1 MKRGGQ
7 ARWNDETQ
15 SWEDGTPPPA
25 PYTGPMPPRPS
36 FTPSVDGTA
45 ARGGSAAGGTSTGGA
60 TTGGAGAGG
69 PTEGGTPA
77 DRAATAGA
85 PADGATT
92 GTPPSAA
99 PPTGAP
105 PTTTPPAD
113 APPRTTYPYPH
124 PSSYPGGLPDPA
136 TDPFHTPA
144 SGAGYGPGA
153 RRRTALVAGTAV
165 AVIAAAIG
173 GGYLLWGHG
182 DDPAAARPPAR
193 TKASAPSGTA
203 TSPSTGATD
212 STAPAP
218 TLTDL
223 PDGYRLAHDKKGF
236 TLAVPGTWT
245 RSERKTGVFYTA
257 PDDRGLVQIFEISN
271 PEITPREALQQASQG
286 LSANPGYE
294 EISLEPLGFPGPGID
309 ANQLVYA
316 YDSKRL
322 GTRVKV
328 VDCAFTAADGRQFAV
343 LVLGPETDWPEQEYT
358 QQIALRTFV
367 PHT

>member
-36 FTPSVDGTA
+36 FTPSVDG
-45 ARGGSAAGGTSTGGA
+45 
-60 TTGGAGAGG
+60 
-69 PTEGGTPA
+69 
-77 DRAATAGA
+77 AATAGA
-85 PADGATT
+85 PADGAT
-92 GTPPSAA
+92 GTPPSA
-99 PPTGAP
+99 AP

-144 SGAGYGPGA
+144 SGAGYGPGV
-153 RRRTALVAGTAV
+153 RRRRALVAGTAV

>member
-36 FTPSVDGTA
+36 FTPSVDGAA
-45 ARGGSAAGGTSTGGA
+45 ARGGPAAGGA
-60 TTGGAGAGG
+60 
-69 PTEGGTPA
+69 P
-77 DRAATAGA
+77 TAGA
-85 PADGATT
+85 PADGAVT
-92 GTPPSAA
+92 GTSPSATPPSAT
-99 PPTGAP
+99 PPTGGP
-105 PTTTPPAD
+105 STTTPPAD
-113 APPRTTYPYPH
+113 TAPRTTYPYPH
-124 PSSYPGGLPDPA
+124 PSSYPGAGGLPDPA
-136 TDPFHTPA
+136 TDPFHTPV
-144 SGAGYGPGA
+144 SGAGYGSGV

-173 GGYLLWGHG
+173 GGYLLWNDG

-257 PDDRGLVQIFEISN
+257 PDDRGLVQIFEITD
-271 PEITPREALQQASQG
+271 PEITPREALRQASQG
-286 LSANPGYE
+286 LSSNPGYE

-343 LVLGPETDWPEQEYT
+343 LVLGPETDWPQQEYT

-367 PHT
+367 PHS

>member
-7 ARWNDETQ
+7 AHWNDETQ

-36 FTPSVDGTA
+36 FTPSVGGA
-45 ARGGSAAGGTSTGGA
+45 AAGSASTGGA
-60 TTGGAGAGG
+60 
-69 PTEGGTPA
+69 
-77 DRAATAGA
+77 
-85 PADGATT
+85 ATT
-92 GTPPSAA
+92 GTPPSDT
-99 PPTGAP
+99 PPPGSSPTGAS
-105 PTTTPPAD
+105 PTD
-113 APPRTTYPYPH
+113 AGPRTTYPYPH
-124 PSSYPGGLPDPA
+124 PSSYPGALPDPA
-136 TDPFHTPA
+136 ADPFLTPGP
-144 SGAGYGPGA
+144 GAGYAPGV
-153 RRRTALVAGTAV
+153 RRRTGLVAGTAV
-165 AVIAAAIG
+165 AVIAAAVG

-182 DDPAAARPPAR
+182 DEPAAARPPAR
-193 TKASAPSGTA
+193 TKTHTQSGTA
-203 TSPSTGATD
+203 TAPPSGATN
-212 STAPAP
+212 STAPGRAP

-223 PDGYRLAHDKKGF
+223 PDGYHLVHDEKGF

-245 RSERKTGVFYTA
+245 RSERKTGVFYTS
-257 PDDRGLVQIFEISN
+257 PDDHGLVQIFEISN
-271 PEITPREALQQASQG
+271 PEITPREALQQASEG
-286 LSANPGYE
+286 LSGNPGYE

-322 GTRVKV
+322 GMRVKV

-343 LVLGPETDWPEQEYT
+343 LVLGPEEDWPEQEWT

>member
-7 ARWNDETQ
+7 ARWNNETQ

-36 FTPSVDGTA
+36 FTPSAGGGAGGGSAPGGPTTGGTSAEGTA
-45 ARGGSAAGGTSTGGA
+45 A
-60 TTGGAGAGG
+60 
-69 PTEGGTPA
+69 
-77 DRAATAGA
+77 
-85 PADGATT
+85 
-92 GTPPSAA
+92 
-99 PPTGAP
+99 
-105 PTTTPPAD
+105 
-113 APPRTTYPYPH
+113 
-124 PSSYPGGLPDPA
+124 GLPDPA
-136 TDPFHTPA
+136 TDPFVTP
-144 SGAGYGPGA
+144 GAGSGYAPGV
-153 RRRTALVAGTAV
+153 RRRTGLVAAAAV
-165 AVIAAAIG
+165 VVIAGAVG

-193 TKASAPSGTA
+193 AKASAPSGTA
-203 TSPSTGATD
+203 TAPPTGATAG
-212 STAPAP
+212 TAPAP

-223 PDGYRLAHDKKGF
+223 PDGYRLVHDKKGF

-257 PDDRGLVQIFEISN
+257 PDDRGLVQIFEITD
-271 PEITPREALQQASQG
+271 PEITPREALRQASQG
-286 LSANPGYE
+286 LSGNPGYE

-367 PHT
+367 PHM

>member
-36 FTPSVDGTA
+36 FTPSVDGAA
-45 ARGGSAAGGTSTGGA
+45 ARGGSAAGGTSMGGTSKGGA
-60 TTGGAGAGG
+60 TTGG
-69 PTEGGTPA
+69 PA
-77 DRAATAGA
+77 
-85 PADGATT
+85 T
-92 GTPPSAA
+92 GTPPSVT
-99 PPTGAP
+99 PPTA
-105 PTTTPPAD
+105 TPPAD
-113 APPRTTYPYPH
+113 AAPRTTYPYPH
-124 PSSYPGGLPDPA
+124 PSSYPGAGGLPDPA
-136 TDPFHTPA
+136 TDPFLNPA
-144 SGAGYGPGA
+144 SGAAGYGPGV

-165 AVIAAAIG
+165 VVIAAAIG

-223 PDGYRLAHDKKGF
+223 PDGYRLAHDTKGF

-257 PDDRGLVQIFEISN
+257 PDDRGLVQIFEITD
-271 PEITPREALQQASQG
+271 PEITPREALRQASQG
-286 LSANPGYE
+286 LSSNPGYE